1 MRVAFL
7 AGWLDE
13 KGEMVSCTCIQQWVF
28 CSWSYSNLHCF
39 SLDFNDEIQSRE
51 KFADIIKVQKEWER
65 YVGTSFEPAG
75 EPESDAEDSEGD
87 TEPRQRQKLRK
98 AKEDPVKAVTHEDG
112 LIWVEEISGKSR
124 NTLQALVRGFLT
136 AHYRECR
143 HCSLWK
149 CH

>member
-1 MRVAFL
+1 MLFR
-7 AGWLDE
+7 
-13 KGEMVSCTCIQQWVF
+13 S
-28 CSWSYSNLHCF
+28 
-39 SLDFNDEIQSRE
+39 IQSRE
-51 KFADIIKVQKEWER
+51 KFADIIKVRKEWER

-75 EPESDAEDSEGD
+75 EPESDAEDSERD
-87 TEPRQRQKLRK
+87 TEPHQRQKSRK
-98 AKEDPVKAVTHEDG
+98 AKEDPVKAVTREDG

-124 NTLQALVRGFLT
+124 NTLQALVRGFVT